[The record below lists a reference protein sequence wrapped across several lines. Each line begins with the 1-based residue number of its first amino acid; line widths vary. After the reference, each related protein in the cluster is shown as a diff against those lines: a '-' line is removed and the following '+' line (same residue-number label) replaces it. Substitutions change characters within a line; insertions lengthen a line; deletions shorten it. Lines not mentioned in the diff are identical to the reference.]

1 VRQKVCIKI
10 NLKKYFQNIQI
21 MWKRDT
27 IEWVDIELTSY
38 CNINCPGC
46 LRQEMHNEVSHILNQ
61 SYITLE
67 NLKKWIPPN
76 YLPKLKVVNFCGS
89 VDEPTTHPEFIDI
102 VDYFLDFT
110 SINVATNGSTRTAKF
125 WEELGKRKIS
135 VFFGLDGIEQESL
148 EKYRVGAS
156 FKKVQENWRAFIN
169 AGGKA
174 TWQFIVFE
182 YNEHLLEQA
191 KQMSADEGFSR
202 FRTIYSHRKNSG
214 EIKQ

>member
-1 VRQKVCIKI
+1 
-10 NLKKYFQNIQI
+10 
-21 MWKRDT
+21 MWNCNT

-46 LRQEMHNEVSHILNQ
+46 LRQEMYNEVSHILNQ

-89 VDEPTTHPEFIDI
+89 IDEPTTHPEFLDI
-102 VDYFLDFT
+102 VDYFLGFT
-110 SINVATNGSTRTAKF
+110 GINVATNGSTRTVKF

-135 VFFGLDGIEQESL
+135 VFFGLDGIDQGSL

-182 YNEHLLEQA
+182 YNKHLLEQA
-191 KQMSADEGFSR
+191 KQLSDDEGFSR

-214 EIKQ
+214 EVKQ

>member
-1 VRQKVCIKI
+1 
-10 NLKKYFQNIQI
+10 
-21 MWKRDT
+21 MWNCNT

-46 LRQEMHNEVSHILNQ
+46 LRQEMYNEVSHILNQ

-89 VDEPTTHPEFIDI
+89 IDEPTTHPEFLDI
-102 VDYFLDFT
+102 VDYFLGFT
-110 SINVATNGSTRTAKF
+110 GINVATNGSTRTVKF

-135 VFFGLDGIEQESL
+135 VFFGLDGIDQESL

-182 YNEHLLEQA
+182 YNKHLLKQA
-191 KQMSADEGFSR
+191 KQMSDNEGFSR

-214 EIKQ
+214 EVKQQ